1 MLDSK
6 GRGEYHAFLS
16 LSVHPDH
23 RATGVADA
31 LLPWLEAR
39 AHQVFAAVADG
50 RSLTLRLDAYEEA
63 ERDTTARQALLTL
76 YQQHGY
82 QFAMAE
88 DEMRRD
94 LSLPIPAYP
103 LPAGMNWVTW
113 TPERAGLFFQVYDA
127 AFRTRPGFPGWNEE
141 TWRHNFTGYDEFRPD
156 LSMLLMSG
164 DEPTG
169 YAVCSV
175 EGQEGWIVQMGTH
188 PSYRR
193 RGLGGMTLAEVMRRF
208 QVEGL
213 QTAVL
218 QVNVN
223 NPEATSLYRRLGFEP
238 SRRFISYRKI
248 AAAY

>member
-1 MLDSK
+1 MTANTLPVLPGYQWRTPGLADMADVRQLATICAQSDGRTNLHQAADYAQALADVSQATNALCAVTDTRQLVACGWVMLDSK

-113 TPERAGLFFQVYDA
+113 TPER
-127 AFRTRPGFPGWNEE
+127 
-141 TWRHNFTGYDEFRPD
+141 
-156 LSMLLMSG
+156 
-164 DEPTG
+164 
-169 YAVCSV
+169 
-175 EGQEGWIVQMGTH
+175 
-188 PSYRR
+188 
-193 RGLGGMTLAEVMRRF
+193 
-208 QVEGL
+208 EGL
-213 QTAVL
+213 LDTL
-218 QVNVN
+218 
-223 NPEATSLYRRLGFEP
+223 
-238 SRRFISYRKI
+238 
-248 AAAY
+248 